1 MTSGSKGFVNEVEFD
16 IFKLK
21 EANEVAKKYLIVFI
35 KKNRISEKGLNQI
48 IGPLTTLSES
58 EKDLEIII
66 VY

>member
-58 EKDLEIII
+58 EKNLEIII

>member
-1 MTSGSKGFVNEVEFD
+1 MEVKD
-16 IFKLK
+16 LLMRLNLIFSSLK
-21 EANEVAKKYLIVFI
+21 KPMKWQKKYLIVFI
-35 KKNRISEKGLNQI
+35 KKNRISEKCLNQI

>member
-1 MTSGSKGFVNEVEFD
+1 MKWQ
-16 IFKLK
+16 
-21 EANEVAKKYLIVFI
+21 KKYLIVFI

>member
-1 MTSGSKGFVNEVEFD
+1 VTSGSKGFVNEVEFD